1 MMRRSPPGGLA
12 LLLSAALL
20 GAALPRS
27 VARAGAAATTGAASV
42 SAASGASGASGA
54 AAPSVSAGSQ
64 RLERSWRELD
74 DQLRLLDGVLPASP
88 LTADPAKLAVPEL
101 PPALLP
107 ANAPAAAPLLPAQA
121 RPLPPL
127 ALPTVESLRGEGVRS
142 LSLGQALAL
151 GVAGSATLQA
161 RREEVA
167 AELAVLQARLGTWWP
182 RILAFSAGGSGGNSS
197 SSFAPVGSAGL
208 GFGPAYAPGGVF
220 YVPNGGGLFLNQSLN
235 TAQAGLAIQVDLL
248 DFARRPRVLEAR
260 ARLNQSRQAYAA
272 ALRQLQLDLS
282 EAYYQLQQA
291 DQNVRIRDAVLRND
305 LLILR
310 DVLDLKMA
318 GLVPRVDLLRR
329 RALEA
334 ADQERLIQALS
345 DRAVAR
351 RRLATLLN
359 LPPGLIPSAADPV
372 TLQPRWPLDLE
383 QSLLAAYRG
392 NPELEAILA
401 TREALARQQTA
412 TAAALLPKLSLSG
425 SVAGSVGNTVSFGP
439 VLYNGGCCGASL
451 TPVQTNA
458 SSTWSVGLSLS
469 WLLFDG
475 GSTDAELR
483 ALGRRRE
490 AVSQDYAARRND
502 IRLRLEQ
509 AFFQH
514 EASLARLLSA
524 RRGVAAALEAFRDE
538 RLRYRTGLSN
548 ELNLSSTQSLLVE
561 SLLARLN
568 ATVAVNISYARLL
581 RELLPVPRD
590 PQQPYAA
597 PLRLEEIRPAP

>member
-1 MMRRSPPGGLA
+1 LG
-12 LLLSAALL
+12 SATTS
-20 GAALPRS
+20 GT
-27 VARAGAAATTGAASV
+27 AATEG
-42 SAASGASGASGA
+42 
-54 AAPSVSAGSQ
+54 
-64 RLERSWRELD
+64 LERSWQQLD
-74 DQLRLLDGVLPASP
+74 EQLRQLDRALQDSP
-88 LTADPAKLAVPEL
+88 MTADPAKLSVPEL

-107 ANAPAAAPLLPAQA
+107 ANAPPSGPLLPAQA

-127 ALPTVESLRGEGVRS
+127 ALPTAEALRGEGVRS
-142 LSLGQALAL
+142 LSLAQALAL

-167 AELAVLQARLGTWWP
+167 AELAVLQARLGSWWP
-182 RILAFSAGGSGGNSS
+182 RIVAFAGGGSGGNSTS
-197 SSFAPVGSAGL
+197 TVAPVGSAGL
-208 GFGPAYAPGGVF
+208 GFGPLYAPGGPF

-235 TAQAGLAIQVDLL
+235 TAQAGLAFQYDLL
-248 DFARRPRVLEAR
+248 DFARQPRVLEAR
-260 ARLNQSRQAYAA
+260 ARLRQSRQAYAA

-291 DQNVRIRDAVLRND
+291 DQQVRIRDAVLRND

-310 DVLDLKMA
+310 DVLDLKTA

-359 LPPGLIPSAADPV
+359 LPPGLIPSAGDPV

-383 QSLLAAYRG
+383 RTLLAAYRG

-412 TAAALLPKLSLSG
+412 TAAALLPKLSLYG
-425 SVAGSVGNTVSFGP
+425 SAAGSVGNTVSFGP
-439 VLYNGGCCGASL
+439 VLFDGGCCGSSL
-451 TPVQTNA
+451 TSLQTTA
-458 SSTWSVGLSLS
+458 TSSWSVGLSLS
-469 WLLFDG
+469 WLLFDAG
-475 GSTDAELR
+475 GTDAEVR

-490 AVSQDYAARRND
+490 AVSQEYAARRND

-514 EASLARLLSA
+514 EASLARLVSA

-548 ELNLSSTQSLLVE
+548 ELNLSSTQALLIE

-568 ATVAVNISYARLL
+568 ATVAVNITYARLL

-590 PQQPYAA
+590 PQQTYPA
-597 PLRLEEIRPAP
+597 PLRLDEIRAAP